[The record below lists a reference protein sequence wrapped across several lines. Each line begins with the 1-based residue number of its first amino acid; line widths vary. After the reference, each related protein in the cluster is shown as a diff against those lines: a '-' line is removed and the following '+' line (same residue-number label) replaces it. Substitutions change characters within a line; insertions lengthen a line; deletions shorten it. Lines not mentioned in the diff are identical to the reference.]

1 MINRANWKAC
11 QDYLL
16 HREEVDQ
23 LSKGSLRLEE
33 GRLRHLLEWA
43 ENQPFEKSPSI
54 RPTLPA
60 YMLSARLDGQEGQL
74 SPVYVGKV
82 IRTAYNFFRWLVKH
96 RKGYGA
102 ITQAWLDTLKAPRMT
117 LEFEEH
123 EAVTLEEIRAI
134 AQAPARTL
142 RDKRARASAVFMFLS
157 GIRIGAFVTLPLRA
171 VDLENRTIRQWPK
184 LGVRTKF
191 KKHATTYLLNIP
203 DLLEVVKE
211 WDREIRAVLPD
222 NSFWFAPISPDTGEL
237 DPTITSVGG
246 SRHSRARRDL
256 EEWLKKVGLPYH
268 SPHKFRHGHAVYA
281 LKNAKDITALKAVSQ
296 NLMHANL
303 SVTDGIYGILSGTD
317 VKTEI
322 AELGK
327 QIVLAESNES
337 EEELKVLVAKLLARF
352 ELNNN
357 KL

>member
-11 QDYLL
+11 QEYLL
-16 HREEVDQ
+16 YREEVDQ

-43 ENQPFEKSPSI
+43 ENQPFEKAPSI
-54 RPTLPA
+54 RPTLPV
-60 YMLSARLDGQEGQL
+60 YMNTARLDGQEGRL

-82 IRTAYNFFRWLVKH
+82 IKTICNFFKWLAVH
-96 RKGYGA
+96 EKGFKLN
-102 ITQAWLDTLKAPRMT
+102 QAWLKTLKPRKMGA
-117 LEFEEH
+117 EFREH

-134 AQAPARTL
+134 AQAPTKTL
-142 RDKRARASAVFMFLS
+142 REKRARAFAVFMFLS
-157 GIRIGAFVTLPLRA
+157 GIRIGAFVSLPLRA
-171 VDLENRTIRQWPK
+171 VDLENHTIKQWPK

-191 KKHATTYLLNIP
+191 EKAATTYLLDIT

-211 WDREIRAVLPD
+211 WDTEIRAVLPD

-237 DPTITSVGG
+237 DPTITSIGE

-256 EEWLKKVGLPYH
+256 KEWLKKVGLPYH

-281 LKNAKDITALKAVSQ
+281 LKNSKDISALKAVSQ

-303 SVTDGIYGILSGTD
+303 SITDGVYGVLSGTD
-317 VKTEI
+317 VKAEI
-322 AELGK
+322 GELGK
-327 QIVLAESNES
+327 KGVQS
-337 EEELKVLVAKLLARF
+337 EASEIARLRALLNSLLANLDYI
-352 ELNNN
+352 ELSKNP
-357 KL
+357 

>member
-1 MINRANWKAC
+1 MINRANWKAY
-11 QDYLL
+11 QAYLL
-16 HREEVDQ
+16 YRLEVDQ

-43 ENQPFEKSPSI
+43 GNRSFEKSPSI
-54 RPTLPA
+54 RPALPA

-74 SPVYVGKV
+74 SPAYVGKV
-82 IRTAYNFFRWLVKH
+82 IRTAYNFFRWLIKH

-123 EAVTLEEIRAI
+123 EAVTLEEIRAM
-134 AQAPARTL
+134 AQAPAKTL

-171 VDLENRTIRQWPK
+171 IDLDNLTIKQWPK
-184 LGVRTKF
+184 LGVHTKF
-191 KKHATTYLLNIP
+191 RKHATTYLLDIP

-237 DPTITSVGG
+237 DPNITSVGD

-256 EEWLKKVGLPYH
+256 KEWLKKVGLPYH

-281 LKNAKDITALKAVSQ
+281 LKNAKDIPALKAVSQ

-303 SVTDGIYGILSGTD
+303 SITDGDYGILSNYDVREQIMNLGQRAGLEEAD
-317 VKTEI
+317 SEHLKELLMIAKKLIEKLEVKT
-322 AELGK
+322 A
-327 QIVLAESNES
+327 
-337 EEELKVLVAKLLARF
+337 
-352 ELNNN
+352 
-357 KL
+357 